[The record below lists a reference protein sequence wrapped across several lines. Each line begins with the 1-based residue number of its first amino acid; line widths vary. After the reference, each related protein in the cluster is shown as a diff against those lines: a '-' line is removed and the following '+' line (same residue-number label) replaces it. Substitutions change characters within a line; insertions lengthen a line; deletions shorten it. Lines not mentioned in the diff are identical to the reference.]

1 MTKKKTEELHAH
13 VLDVMP
19 RARLEIFA
27 QVVLIT
33 LASIAVF
40 AAIGYFLDHQFGT
53 YPVIFVVSVFVSF
66 PFTQFFLLRRVH
78 RIGKERLKQTKQ

>member
-1 MTKKKTEELHAH
+1 MTKKKPDELHAH

-33 LASIAVF
+33 LASIAIF
-40 AAIGYFLDHQFGT
+40 GAIGYFLDHQFDT
-53 YPVIFVVSVFVSF
+53 YPTIFVVGVFVSF

-78 RIGKERLKQTKQ
+78 KIGKERMKQTKK